1 MQHLSELFTPTQIFV
16 SIVFVAL
23 IGAALIIN
31 LGKPEDAEDKH
42 SKNKDAA

>member
-1 MQHLSELFTPTQIFV
+1 MQNIAELFSPTQIFV

-31 LGKPEDAEDKH
+31 LGKPEDADDNQE
-42 SKNKDAA
+42 KNNNAA